1 MKSKMSL
8 LGPVLLIRCVSALA
22 VVVVISQRWCGT
34 VNELLNAQFTVHD
47 TKVTPLTKPIKVKKL
62 NMNF

>member
-8 LGPVLLIRCVSALA
+8 LGPVLLIHCVPALA
-22 VVVVISQRWCGT
+22 IVVVISQRWYGT

>member
-1 MKSKMSL
+1 MMPYHRAIN
-8 LGPVLLIRCVSALA
+8 GG
-22 VVVVISQRWCGT
+22 WCGT

-62 NMNF
+62 NMNWERYSSWP